1 MNVLD
6 KSAIREYTSCQM
18 CGAVCPKDAISI
30 ELNKDGFYRP
40 VVNAEK
46 CIDCG
51 ICTKV
56 CYKFD
61 KEIRITSD
69 EGLQYMPLYA
79 AAAKSDELVA
89 QVTSGGIADLLAKE
103 LIKEGYTCIGVGY
116 DDTKARAY
124 HYAANTAEETD
135 GFRGSKYIQ
144 SYSLQA
150 FQELVKNCR
159 QKRYAVFGTPCQVYA
174 IHRILE
180 QRKIRNQFI
189 LIDLYCHGCP
199 SIHIW
204 TKYQSEVKAKIQKS
218 YFDKVEFR
226 SKIKGWGG
234 FYVVAIVGGV
244 KAFISSPKCDEFYE
258 MFFSDHVLNK
268 ACSDCK
274 LRSTME
280 YTDIRLGDFWGR
292 KYALNKRGVSAV
304 SLITNRGDELFQKI
318 APQIENELCKY
329 DEFLPFQSYGKEY
342 HLNLDLRKRLLD
354 ILSDVNRPLMDAVKL
369 YHNNQ
374 SIIQILKRYIKHML
388 YYMPI
393 AVTKYIKRYIL

>member
-1 MNVLD
+1 M
-6 KSAIREYTSCQM
+6 
-18 CGAVCPKDAISI
+18 
-30 ELNKDGFYRP
+30 
-40 VVNAEK
+40 
-46 CIDCG
+46 
-51 ICTKV
+51 
-56 CYKFD
+56 
-61 KEIRITSD
+61 
-69 EGLQYMPLYA
+69 
-79 AAAKSDELVA
+79 
-89 QVTSGGIADLLAKE
+89 
-103 LIKEGYTCIGVGY
+103 
-116 DDTKARAY
+116 
-124 HYAANTAEETD
+124 
-135 GFRGSKYIQ
+135 
-144 SYSLQA
+144 
-150 FQELVKNCR
+150 
-159 QKRYAVFGTPCQVYA
+159 
-174 IHRILE
+174 
-180 QRKIRNQFI
+180 
-189 LIDLYCHGCP
+189 
-199 SIHIW
+199 
-204 TKYQSEVKAKIQKS
+204 
-218 YFDKVEFR
+218 
-226 SKIKGWGG
+226 
-234 FYVVAIVGGV
+234 VAIVGGV